1 MTGDLHPHGQNSP
14 DIPMSLCTNL
24 FHTPIPLPKGHRM
37 AGSETN
43 VDLGELFG
51 VRRRHWLYD
60 RLRFRTLPGSLF
72 DFDCKLK
79 RPLVTFESNFY
90 FPTGPHCESLG
101 IPLPWIY
108 NVSILI
114 QAYQDALLYRHPVA
128 ARFT

>member
-1 MTGDLHPHGQNSP
+1 MAVHYGHFHHHHRLQHAEYSAWEGDAVSIEEVQVVRA
-14 DIPMSLCTNL
+14 
-24 FHTPIPLPKGHRM
+24 F
-37 AGSETN
+37 N

-128 ARFT
+128 ARST